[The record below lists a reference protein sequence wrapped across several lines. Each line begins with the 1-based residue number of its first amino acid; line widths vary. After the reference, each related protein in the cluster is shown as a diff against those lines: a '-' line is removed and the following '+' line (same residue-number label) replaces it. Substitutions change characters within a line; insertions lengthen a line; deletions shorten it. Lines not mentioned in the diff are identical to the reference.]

1 MLMRSQTTKRQ
12 LKTSVQCIELY
23 SDKHITQSTQIW
35 INWPVSHK
43 LIPETLRFPQSRGSG
58 YCRTQSRICSPLRSL
73 PQSVELEYQRSA
85 PVVQVSQHTPR
96 IPNSAAEAS
105 SVRASQPRCT
115 SHGFIPWSH
124 STDSHKSDSHCI
136 ERKIERR
143 ITCLLQRVIKR
154 SNSRIPLVSSRCACS
169 HDNVIV

>member
-1 MLMRSQTTKRQ
+1 M
-12 LKTSVQCIELY
+12 CIEPY

-43 LIPETLRFPQSRGSG
+43 LILETLRFPQSRGSG
-58 YCRTQSRICSPLRSL
+58 CCCTQSRICSPLRSL

-96 IPNSAAEAS
+96 IPNPAAEAS

-115 SHGFIPWSH
+115 SHGFIPWFH

-136 ERKIERR
+136 ERKIERM
-143 ITCLLQRVIKR
+143 ITCLLQRIEQSDSPCLLQSTFCLCVK
-154 SNSRIPLVSSRCACS
+154 SRIPLVCSSQHFAS
-169 HDNVIV
+169 V